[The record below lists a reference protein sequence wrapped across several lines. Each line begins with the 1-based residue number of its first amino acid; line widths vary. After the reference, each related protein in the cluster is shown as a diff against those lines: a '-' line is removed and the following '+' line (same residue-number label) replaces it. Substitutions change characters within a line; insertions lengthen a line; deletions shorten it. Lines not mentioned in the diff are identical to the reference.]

1 MPKPSSNSPE
11 GKARILI
18 DDMLKNTG
26 WEILPEGSSV
36 PEKGRVL
43 TDSIRGC
50 LTFSSNPYEEFDEL
64 CKSVIE
70 PFKN

>member
-1 MPKPSSNSPE
+1 MPKPGSNSPE

-26 WEILPEGSSV
+26 WEIFPEGSLV

-43 TDSIRGC
+43 TDSIRWC
-50 LTFSSNPYEEFDEL
+50 LTFSSNPYL
-64 CKSVIE
+64 GI
-70 PFKN
+70 